1 MINKISEEQLEE
13 IIGFGIYQYLKIT
26 MNLKEKNDMYKI
38 IIDMPKNEWKE
49 IVKTITN
56 DAHSYFHDKIIK

>member
-38 IIDMPKNEWKE
+38 IIDLPKNKWKE
-49 IVKTITN
+49 IVDTITN
-56 DAHSYFHDKIIK
+56 DVHSYFHDKIIK